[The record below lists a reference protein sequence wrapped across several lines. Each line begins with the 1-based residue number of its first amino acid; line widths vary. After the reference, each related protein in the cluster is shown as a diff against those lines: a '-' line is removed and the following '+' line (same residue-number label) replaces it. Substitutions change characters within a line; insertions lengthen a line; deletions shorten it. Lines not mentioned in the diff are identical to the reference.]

1 MTLLPEPL
9 GSHGGAPDHEHPRL
23 LQRPLSPAERR
34 ARWEVRAAQ
43 WRARELAELVFGEVA
58 SSSLIGLRPHGPLRG
73 LLELEV
79 PFEGLE
85 THREREA
92 RFMAAAQVDPVL
104 ARVPLVFV
112 FAPGLV

>member
-1 MTLLPEPL
+1 MSLLPEPA
-9 GSHGGAPDHEHPRL
+9 GSHTGLPDAEHPRL
-23 LQRPLSPAERR
+23 LQRPLSLAERR

-58 SSSLIGLRPHGPLRG
+58 STSLTGIRPRGPLRG

-79 PFEGLE
+79 PFDGLE
-85 THREREA
+85 SHREKEA
-92 RFMAAAQVDPVL
+92 RFMAATRTDPVL

-112 FAPGLV
+112 FAPSLV